1 MDNNTPEKLLKR
13 IDQLKEEIR
22 FYKSIADYTYDWE
35 YLVDINGN
43 ILYVSPSCERIT
55 GFTPADFIEDTK
67 LLEKIVHKENR
78 FEISRHFK
86 EELKSDDNYSFEFR
100 ITSKDGKEKWI
111 EHKCQAVYD
120 EQHSIIGRRASNR
133 DITEGKYRSLY
144 ALMNEGMAL
153 HQIVY
158 DDTGNPIDYLI
169 LDVNPAFEKIT
180 GLKKENIIGKKATE
194 IYKITKAP
202 YLDIYY
208 KVAINGNPTRFEVD
222 YEPMGK
228 SFSIS
233 AFSPEKNKFATV
245 FEDITERKKAE
256 QSLKKI
262 EWLLTKSSNIEI
274 TNKEEAQPYGNLL
287 ELNTNRLIL
296 DSVGEETLSY
306 IVGDYLD
313 LLETSSAIYEKN
325 GDYAYGI
332 FSSGWCKQL
341 DRASRE
347 LCNTKD
353 NKEALASGKWHCHE
367 SCWVKSSK
375 VAIET
380 GKPSDIECPGGIH
393 LYAVPIFAKKQIIG
407 SINFGYGDPP
417 KDPIK
422 LKEISKLYNLSIEEL
437 FNEADKYET
446 RPKFI
451 IDIAKKRLHTSAK
464 LIGEIVERKITE
476 EELVKNERTLRVL
489 FDSAPIGICLL
500 KDRRFQWINRKM
512 AEILGYSPEELVGQ
526 NTRVLYDNEEEYD
539 RVGKILY
546 PSGNNANS
554 MGVESIL
561 KRKDGTLINCSTSI
575 SALDPSDYSK
585 GFITTLMDITDKKK
599 LEQQIIK
606 LAKFPSENPNPIL
619 RVSLDGELL
628 YANNSSSE
636 LLSFWK
642 INTGNKLP
650 NEIINFINEA
660 LLSKKQ
666 LKKDIIVHDR
676 IFSVTFVPFLNESYI
691 NIYGKDITDERKAE
705 MALRESEEKHR
716 LLFETMIQG
725 VVYQDSEGN
734 IISANPSSEKILG
747 LTIDQMKG
755 RTSMDSRWRAIH
767 EDGTDFPGDIHPSM
781 ISLKTGNIV
790 SNVLMGVFNPNYGEY
805 RWININAVPLF
816 KNNSKK
822 PYLVYTTFED
832 ITERKKSEA
841 EILKYQ
847 NHLEDLVAERTAR
860 LEIINKELEA
870 FSYSVSHDLRA
881 PLRAIDGFGQALD
894 EEYGNELGEEGK
906 HYLKRIRNATI
917 KMGNLIDD
925 MLKLSRISRS
935 TMKYE
940 EVNLSQMTGEILS
953 ELKKSD
959 PKREVKI
966 KIVKDAIVNGDS
978 GLLRIMLEN
987 LLNNAWKF
995 TSKKENSII
1004 EFGILVKEE
1013 KNIYFIRDN
1022 GVGFDMEYA
1031 DKLFTPFHRLHSDE
1045 EFTGTGVG
1053 LANVNR
1059 IINMHGGK
1067 IWAEGKVGEG
1077 ATFYF
1082 TI

>member
-1 MDNNTPEKLLKR
+1 MDT
-13 IDQLKEEIR
+13 
-22 FYKSIADYTYDWE
+22 TYDWE
-35 YLVDINGN
+35 YLVDNNGN

-55 GFTPADFIEDTK
+55 GFSPKLFIEDNK
-67 LLEKIVHKENR
+67 LLEKIVLKEDR
-78 FEISRHFK
+78 PEVSKHLKEAFK
-86 EELKSDDNYSFEFR
+86 SNTSYSLDFR
-100 ITSKDGKEKWI
+100 IISNDGKEKWI
-111 EHKCQAVYD
+111 EHKCQPVYD
-120 EQHSIIGRRASNR
+120 EQSNLIGRRASNR

-144 ALMNEGMAL
+144 LLMNEGMAL
-153 HQIVY
+153 HQIIF
-158 DDTGNPIDYLI
+158 DNENNTIDYLV
-169 LDVNPAFEKIT
+169 LDVNPSFERIT
-180 GLKKENIIGKKATE
+180 GLEREKIIGKKATE
-194 IYKITKAP
+194 IYGTDKAP
-202 YLDIYY
+202 YIDIYY
-208 KVAINGNPTRFEVD
+208 KVANTGTPTKFEID
-222 YEPMGK
+222 YGPMQK

-233 AFSPEKNKFATV
+233 VFSPEKNKFVTV
-245 FEDITERKKAE
+245 FEDITKRKKAE
-256 QSLKKI
+256 ESLKKI
-262 EWLLTKSSNIEI
+262 EWLLTKGIKPGRIRED
-274 TNKEEAQPYGNLL
+274 EVQPYGDLT
-287 ELNTNRLIL
+287 ELNSNRLIL
-296 DSVGEETLSY
+296 DSVGKDTLSS
-306 IVGDYLD
+306 IAGDYLD
-313 LLETSSAIYEKN
+313 LLDTSSAIYEKN
-325 GDYAYGI
+325 GDYAFGI
-332 FSSGWCKQL
+332 FSSGWCKLL
-341 DRASRE
+341 DKTSRE
-347 LCNTKD
+347 LCETED
-353 NKEALASGKWHCHE
+353 NREALAGGRWHCHE
-367 SCWVKSSK
+367 SCWNNASK
-375 VAIET
+375 VSIET
-380 GKPSDIECPGGIH
+380 GKPVDIECSGGIR
-393 LYAVPIFAKKQIIG
+393 LYSVPIFAKNQIIG
-407 SINFGYGDPP
+407 SINFGYSDPP
-417 KDPIK
+417 KDLDK
-422 LKEISKLYNLSIEEL
+422 LSEISNLYHLRIEEL
-437 FNEADKYET
+437 KKEANKYET

-451 IDIAKKRLHTSAK
+451 IDIAKRRLQTSAK
-464 LIGEIVERKITE
+464 LIGEIVERKVYE
-476 EELVKNERTLRVL
+476 EELLKSERTLRAL
-489 FDSAPIGICLL
+489 FDTAPIGICLL
-500 KDRRFQWINRKM
+500 KDRTFQWLNNKM
-512 AEILGYSPEELVGQ
+512 TDILGYTHEELIGQ
-526 NTRVLYDNEEEYD
+526 NTRMIYDTDEEYE
-539 RVGKILY
+539 RVGKLLY
-546 PSGNNANS
+546 PSTYEFKFAD
-554 MGVESIL
+554 VESTL
-561 KRKDGTLINCSTSI
+561 KRKDDTLINCSTSI
-575 SALDPSDYSK
+575 SPLDPTDYSK

-628 YANNSSSE
+628 YANNPSSE

-642 INTGNKLP
+642 INIGNKLP
-650 NEIINFINEA
+650 NEIINFIGEV

-666 LKKDIIVHDR
+666 LQKDIIVYGR
-676 IFSVTFVPFLNESYI
+676 IFSLTFVPFPNELYI
-691 NIYGKDITDERKAE
+691 NIYGKDITQERKAE
-705 MALRESEEKHR
+705 IALRESEEKHR
-716 LLFETMIQG
+716 SLFETMIQG

-734 IISANPSSEKILG
+734 IISANSSSEKILG
-747 LTIDQMKG
+747 LTIGQMKG
-755 RTSMDSRWRAIH
+755 RTSIDPRWRAIQ
-767 EDGTDFPGDIHPSM
+767 EDGTDFPGDTHPSM
-781 ISLKTGNIV
+781 ISLKTGKIV

-847 NHLEDLVAERTAR
+847 NQLEDLVEERTAR

-881 PLRAIDGFGQALD
+881 PLRAIDGFGQALV

-940 EVNLSQMTGEILS
+940 KVNLSMMAEEILS

-959 PKREVKI
+959 SKREVKI
-966 KIVKDAIVNGDS
+966 TIAKDAIVNGDS

-995 TSKKENSII
+995 TSKKENAIV
-1004 EFGILVKEE
+1004 EFGAMVKEG
-1013 KNIYFIRDN
+1013 KNIYFIKDN

-1031 DKLFTPFHRLHSDE
+1031 DKLFTPFHRLHSDDD
-1045 EFTGTGVG
+1045 FAGTGVG